1 VLLKYQIDDAAL
13 RELAAVIHEADVD
26 DDQFHTPEAP
36 GLDAVIRGLGMVIEN
51 DLELFRVTDRI
62 FDGLYTWFQR
72 SVA

>member
-1 VLLKYQIDDAAL
+1 
-13 RELAAVIHEADVD
+13 
-26 DDQFHTPEAP
+26 
-36 GLDAVIRGLGMVIEN
+36 VIRGLGMVIEN